1 MILTAPL
8 LAQFPWLFHGFST
21 RRGGVSSFDSPGD
34 SPGDSVHSSGDGAD
48 LNLGHLPWDNRK
60 NVLENRRRLLAR
72 LAAKDMQLVLQR
84 QIHSDLIR
92 VLDDVG
98 TGLQACPACP
108 ERRRRKRSRRA
119 CTTTGKPAL
128 PVLSAVE
135 GSEVEGNAC
144 LTGAAVPAP
153 PAAGDGLMTHRPGLL
168 LGVLVADCL
177 PILLVDAKQRV
188 VAALHCGWRGT
199 VRRLAEKAIGRMRL
213 LFGSRPEDL
222 WAAIGPGIGACCYAV
237 GPEVAEEFT
246 SQFRYGEQLL
256 ITKSRPLSPLEI
268 KRAVMVQPLRSNFGP
283 REKKEIHL
291 DLPRANGQQLR
302 DAGVPTRQIYS
313 ASLCTSCHPELFF
326 SHRRD
331 GGRTGRMMGAVGI
344 RAERR
349 K

>member
-1 MILTAPL
+1 MRRSSSGKRSSDPAKRNQPLRNRTAHRAPEEMILTAPW
-8 LAQFPWLFHGFST
+8 LAQFPWLVHGFSM

-34 SPGDSVHSSGDGAD
+34 SDHASGDGAD

-72 LAAKDMQLVLQR
+72 LEAKNMQLILQR

-92 VLDDVG
+92 ALDG
-98 TGLQACPACP
+98 TGFPTP
-108 ERRRRKRSRRA
+108 PPSPGR
-119 CTTTGKPAL
+119 GL
-128 PVLSAVE
+128 P
-135 GSEVEGNAC
+135 
-144 LTGAAVPAP
+144 
-153 PAAGDGLMTHRPGLL
+153 AGDGLMTRRPGLL

-246 SQFRYGEQLL
+246 SQFRSGEQLL

-291 DLPRANGQQLR
+291 DLPRANVQQLR

-313 ASLCTSCHPELFF
+313 ASLCTSCRPDLFF

-331 GGRTGRMMGAVGI
+331 AGRTGRMMGVVGI
-344 RAERR
+344 RNRQRR
-349 K
+349 NRDEGCFGEQA